1 MSKSIFEPNHTTI
14 VSAFKNG
21 LAITVRNLSKPSNLH
36 WHNFLEVELIIGGHG
51 EQLLNGQKQELKRG
65 CISIMRLTDY
75 HQFVPH
81 GCLKLINI
89 SLDENLLNEEILTA
103 ITTGRQIPFFELE
116 EEDFST
122 LEQLSLLGLKENN
135 SPSPNR
141 KYIKNILECFFL
153 HLFKAADVT
162 ANSATSVSEPSL
174 IRKAV
179 LYLHIHFR
187 ENPSLKTMAEISHY
201 NTSHFS
207 TSFHKEIGMTYSDY
221 LTLLKITYAKELLA
235 YTDLK
240 ISNICFECGFSSQ
253 ANFLRAFKE
262 RTGCSPMQFRHTQN
276 GLSAADKAFDIVD
289 DTKTEEKNDS
299 QKTF

>member
-1 MSKSIFEPNHTTI
+1 MKVGDILPKSIFEPNHTHI
-14 VSAFKNG
+14 VSELDKG
-21 LAITVRNLSKPSNLH
+21 LMITVKELTKPSNLH
-36 WHNFLEVELIIGGHG
+36 WHNYLEVELILDGYG
-51 EQLLNGQKQELKRG
+51 EQLLNGQKQNLKRG

-75 HQFVPH
+75 HQFTPN
-81 GCLKLINI
+81 GNLKLINL
-89 SLDENLLNEEILTA
+89 SLDENLLSEEILTT

-116 EEDFST
+116 EESFSV
-122 LEQLSLLGLKENN
+122 LEQLSLLAIKEND
-135 SPSPNR
+135 STSPNR

-153 HLFKAADVT
+153 HLFKTADVT
-162 ANSATSVSEPSL
+162 ANSTSSTSEPSP

-207 TSFHKEIGMTYSDY
+207 TTFHKEIGMTYSDY
-221 LTLLKITYAKELLA
+221 LTLLKVSYAKELLA

-240 ISNICFECGFSSQ
+240 ISNICFECGFSSH

-262 RTGCSPMQFRHTQN
+262 RTGLSPMQFRQTQSK
-276 GLSAADKAFDIVD
+276 LVSADAAFDNFD
-289 DTKTEEKNDS
+289 DIITED
-299 QKTF
+299 